1 MPPSHMAVRSEKDPV
16 ERFYS
21 ERDKELTNLAIM
33 KQTDWAER
41 QTKNSK
47 HKIMG

>member
-1 MPPSHMAVRSEKDPV
+1 MAARSEKDPV

-33 KQTDWAER
+33 KQADRKLGRKADI
-41 QTKNSK
+41 KFK
-47 HKIMG
+47 VD